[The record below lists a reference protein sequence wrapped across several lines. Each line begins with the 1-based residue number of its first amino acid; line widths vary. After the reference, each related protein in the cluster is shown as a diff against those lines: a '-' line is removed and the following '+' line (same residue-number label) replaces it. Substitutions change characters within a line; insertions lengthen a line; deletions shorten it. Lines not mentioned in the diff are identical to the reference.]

1 MSLEQ
6 EKPNPPEPHE
16 CCGGG
21 SCCPCVWDRYYD
33 ALAEWRARQV
43 ATKAAESSS

>member
-1 MSLEQ
+1 MSLEP
-6 EKPNPPEPHE
+6 EKPTPPEPHE

-33 ALAEWRARQV
+33 ALAEWRARQ
-43 ATKAAESSS
+43 AAAQDSSRP